1 MLAVISGHVKLSEY
15 YIRTDADIDH
25 RNLAGDTAVMLA
37 AANGQNDVI
46 ELLLKVGAD
55 LQRRNHDD
63 LNAYQIALDAG
74 HEETAALI
82 KSRSGT
88 LFNLFN

>member
-1 MLAVISGHVKLSEY
+1 MLAVISGHVKLAEY
-15 YIRTDADIDH
+15 YIKTDANFDH
-25 RNLAGDTAVMLA
+25 RNLVGDTALMLS
-37 AANGQNDVI
+37 AANGEDDII
-46 ELLLKVGAD
+46 ELLIQVGAD
-55 LQRRNHDD
+55 LQGRNLDD

-74 HEETAALI
+74 HEQTAALI